1 MCKLF
6 IFLCSISLDYDFV
19 LLSPSFEIISVS
31 HTTRNIFVLMLIPH
45 LNYICVEP
53 GLELFNY
60 KRIWICT
67 QLVFT

>member
-6 IFLCSISLDYDFV
+6 ISLCSISLDYGFV
-19 LLSPSFEIISVS
+19 LFSPSFEIISVS
-31 HTTRNIFVLMLIPH
+31 HAIRNIFVSMLVTL

-53 GLELFNY
+53 RLQLFNY

>member
-6 IFLCSISLDYDFV
+6 ISLCSISLDYDFV
-19 LLSPSFEIISVS
+19 LLSPSFEIIFVS
-31 HTTRNIFVLMLIPH
+31 HTIRNIFVLMLITH